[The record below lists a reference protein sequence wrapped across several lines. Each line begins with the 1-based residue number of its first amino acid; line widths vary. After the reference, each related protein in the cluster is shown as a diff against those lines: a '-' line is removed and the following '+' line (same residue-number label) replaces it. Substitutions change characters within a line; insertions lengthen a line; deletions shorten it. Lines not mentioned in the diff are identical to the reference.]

1 MKQSLSPNRNITM
14 GDRGEQ
20 SIRTEFTKREQQEAQ
35 RQSIEEVKVRMRDWS
50 DNFIRKIQAENSS
63 PIWKTA
69 AEEMLSERSQP
80 VKKSKNYKKK
90 RRH

>member
-1 MKQSLSPNRNITM
+1 MKQSLRPNRNITM

-20 SIRTEFTKREQQEAQ
+20 SIRTEVTNRKQQEAQ
-35 RQSIEEVKVRMRDWS
+35 RQSIEAVKVRMRDWS
-50 DNFIRKIQAENSS
+50 DSFIRKIQAENAS

-69 AEEMLSERSQP
+69 AEEMLFERSQP

>member
-1 MKQSLSPNRNITM
+1 MR
-14 GDRGEQ
+14 
-20 SIRTEFTKREQQEAQ
+20 KREQQEAQ
-35 RQSIEEVKVRMRDWS
+35 RQSIEAVKVRMKDWS
-50 DNFIRKIQAENSS
+50 DNFIQKIQAENAS

-69 AEEMLSERSQP
+69 AEETLSERSQP